1 MKIVCVLLCMSW
13 FIQPPSSPE
22 YLEFS
27 ISSEP
32 HKTMSH
38 TKPRSCS
45 MDDTKVSYN
54 SLLGMED
61 RKRRFS
67 EVVDREVRES
77 LMIQKQY
84 RQMQRQIH
92 FHLDKEC

>member
-1 MKIVCVLLCMSW
+1 
-13 FIQPPSSPE
+13 
-22 YLEFS
+22 
-27 ISSEP
+27 
-32 HKTMSH
+32 
-38 TKPRSCS
+38 

-54 SLLGMED
+54 SLLGLED